1 MNSNECFPVEYN
13 DDLRAILEHL
23 YTEYVEEGG
32 RGSCKSSFI
41 SIAAMLLLD
50 SNKNYNAFVGRKVA
64 DTMQDSVY
72 EQLLWA
78 IEKLKLR
85 DWVGT
90 VKPLK
95 IRNKRT
101 KQAIIFRG
109 ADKAEKTKSIKLHH
123 GYFAITWL
131 EEVTEYTPKDVNDIT
146 ISTMRGGDKYWCFY
160 SFNPPSAVRNWC
172 NTELKKPTPRRLVH
186 HTDFRCVPKAW
197 LGDAFFDKAKEM
209 KETNSMLY
217 RNIYLGEVT
226 GNGRNIFENVILRE
240 ITDEEIESWDW
251 HNRGVDFGYY
261 PDAFRYNATYF
272 DYDRRIL
279 YIFDELNL
287 LKHGNWE
294 ASEKLKEHLIEFYK
308 LKKDEP
314 LFFMED
320 EMIGDSAEPKSIA
333 DYRQWGWNIKGAI
346 KGKGSLDAG
355 MKWLQSLRA
364 IIIDEVRAPKAADE
378 FTKYEYEIDRKTGEV
393 MSGYPQNQ
401 PDHSIANVRYQTE
414 KIWRQRGV

>member
-1 MNSNECFPVEYN
+1 MISTEFFPVEYN
-13 DDLRAILEHL
+13 DDLRAILKNTF
-23 YTEYVEEGG
+23 TEYVEEGG

-41 SIAAMLLLD
+41 SVAIMLLLE
-50 SNKNYNAFVGRKVA
+50 SNKDFNAFVGRKVG

-78 IEKLKLR
+78 IDKLGLKN
-85 DWVGT
+85 WVGT

-95 IRNKRT
+95 IRNKKT
-101 KQAIIFRG
+101 NQSIIFRG
-109 ADKAEKTKSIKLHH
+109 ADKSEKTKSIKLHH

-160 SFNPPSAVRNWC
+160 SFNPPPSARNWC
-172 NTELKKPTPRRLVH
+172 NTELKKPSARRLVH
-186 HTDFRCVPKAW
+186 HTDFRIVPKAW
-197 LGDAFFDKAKEM
+197 LGDAFFQKALEM
-209 KETNSMLY
+209 KKSNSRLY
-217 RNIYLGEVT
+217 QNIYLGEVT
-226 GNGRNIFENVILRE
+226 GNGRNVFENVILKP
-240 ITDEEIESWDW
+240 ITDEMIDSWEW
-251 HNRGVDFGYY
+251 HNKGVDFGFY
-261 PDAFRYNATYF
+261 PDAFRYNATYY

-294 ASEKLKEHLIEFYK
+294 ASEKLKEHLKEFYK
-308 LKKDEP
+308 IPDKEP
-314 LFFMED
+314 LTFMED
-320 EMIGDSAEPKSIA
+320 EIIGDSAEPKSIA
-333 DYRQWGWNIKGAI
+333 DFRQWGWAMRGAI

-355 MKWLQSLRA
+355 MKWLQSLKA
-364 IIIDEVRAPKAADE
+364 IVIDENRCPKAADE
-378 FTKYEYEIDRKTGEV
+378 FTMYEYDIDRKTGEV

-401 PDHSIANVRYQTE
+401 ADHSIANVRYQTE